1 MLYRLLGDLVV
12 VLHLLVILF
21 VTTGGLL
28 VLARPRLALLHL
40 PAVVW
45 GALIEFTGGIC
56 PLTPLENHFSR
67 LAGGRGYDGGFIDH
81 YLLPIIYPEELTR
94 EIQIGLGLLVV
105 AINAAVYLLLVRRA
119 LRRSQNCADDH

>member
-1 MLYRLLGDLVV
+1 MFYRLLGDLVV
-12 VLHLLVILF
+12 VLHLLFILF

-28 VLARPRLALLHL
+28 VLSRPRLALLHL

-45 GALIEFTGGIC
+45 GALIEFTGGTC

-67 LAGGRGYDGGFIDH
+67 LAGSQGYDGGFIAH

-94 EIQIGLGLLVV
+94 EIQVGFGLLVV
-105 AINAAVYLLLVRRA
+105 AVNAAVYLLLFHRS
-119 LRRSQNCADDH
+119 LRRIRK